1 MNSGGD
7 MKQKLGHKVFNF
19 LTRNTRKNSCCN
31 TLCKYL
37 QKAIVKKGIIV
48 KYTNNNTYSGTK

>member
-1 MNSGGD
+1 MHLYSD
-7 MKQKLGHKVFNF
+7 TKDIIGHKVFTF
-19 LTRNTRKNSCCN
+19 LTRNTSINSCCN